1 MNSCLGGTREG
12 KSTLMCFSVGR
23 LGRMSLITVGMK
35 EEQKIRVITEFR
47 VERGKTRVEEGRTRV

>member
-1 MNSCLGGTREG
+1 
-12 KSTLMCFSVGR
+12 MCFSVGR

-47 VERGKTRVEEGRTRV
+47 VERGKTRVEEGRTRVCEVFVCFD